1 MEVADI
7 TTFNALHGVLNRSH
21 RQFGGSFPAN
31 IDKFERLQSREISGA
46 SRPFLIRDGNKS
58 YVFKE
63 EKFCP
68 SSSDRFN
75 SSRNEVI
82 ADNFYR
88 AMGVPVSSTRLYS
101 GGGLEGRASRFIDG
115 SVPYD
120 RWVDTA
126 SPTQRRAVHEAL
138 AKNSHVDYLVGNM
151 DLGGNNI
158 VIDRNNIP
166 YRIDNGISL
175 LALMHDTVP
184 RKNDLSDLWYAM
196 RYPHTAGYYWNLVSP
211 EYAGKDRLVRILRKI
226 RDTDWTPG
234 LKAVPKEYQQFLKKR
249 IDLATEA
256 ADMTDRGY
264 SKGTLNLLL
273 DELLMPDKEQR
284 EQASKDFKAFLDR
297 RLKLQKMYG
306 FTYS

>member
-1 MEVADI
+1 MELADI
-7 TTFNALHGVLNRSH
+7 STFNAFCGVLNRSH
-21 RQFGGSFPAN
+21 RQFGGHFPAD
-31 IDKFERLQSREISGA
+31 IDKFERIRSRDISGA

-58 YVFKE
+58 YVFKKE
-63 EKFCP
+63 AFCP
-68 SSSDRFN
+68 SASDRFN

-120 RWVDTA
+120 RWVRTA
-126 SPTQRRAVHEAL
+126 SPAQRRAVFEAL
-138 AKNSHVDYLVGNM
+138 AKNSHVDYVAGNI
-151 DLGGNNI
+151 DLHGGNI
-158 VIDRNNIP
+158 VIVRDNIP
-166 YRIDNGISL
+166 HRIDNGLSL
-175 LALMHDTVP
+175 LAIMHDTIP

-196 RYPHTAGYYWNLVSP
+196 RHPQIAGHYWDLESP

-234 LKAVPKEYQQFLKKR
+234 LKAVPSEYQQFLKNR

-256 ADMTDRGY
+256 ANIADSGY
-264 SKGTLNLLL
+264 SKENRNRLL
-273 DELLMPDKEQR
+273 DELLMPDREQR
-284 EQASKDFKAFLDR
+284 ALAFKDYKAFLDH
-297 RLKLQKMYG
+297 RLKHP
-306 FTYS
+306 